1 MFQIRSWPTAILHLD
16 GDAFFAS
23 VMQAIN
29 PQLKGKPVIVGKDR
43 GIATAIS
50 YEAKKYGVKRGMRMS
65 EIKSRCPDCIFMQS
79 DYDAYSLFSKRM
91 FQIVRS
97 YIPVVEE
104 YSVDEAFA
112 DIKGFRRPLHM
123 SYMQIGKTIKD
134 SIEKSLGITVSVGI
148 SLTKSLAKL
157 ASGLRKPSG
166 LTVVDGP
173 GIERLLKEIPTIDI
187 WGIGENTASYLRSF
201 NIHTALDFTQQSE
214 MFIKK
219 HLSKPFFEI
228 WRELR
233 GEKVYELNIDG
244 KTTYKSISKTG
255 TFAPATNDPDILWA
269 KLLFHIEEAFT
280 KARSFRYRVGKVILF
295 LKTQTFS
302 YHTSEIKLLEKTAFP
317 LLIRKE
323 LKEHFVKA
331 YRKNAIYRATGCIIS
346 DLEETTCTQQTLF
359 SSFHSS
365 MEGKVRKIYPLY
377 ENKKVDF
384 GTALFDKQQIDKKKE
399 DKKFS
404 LPVLSLVL
412 H

>member
-23 VMQAIN
+23 VMQAVN

-65 EIKSRCPDCIFMQS
+65 EIKSRCPNCIFMQS
-79 DYDAYSLFSKRM
+79 DYDAYSLFSNRM

-134 SIEKSLGITVSVGI
+134 DIENSLGITVSVGI

-157 ASGLRKPSG
+157 ASGYRKPSG

-173 GIERLLKEIPTIDI
+173 GIEDLLKETPIIDV
-187 WGIGENTASYLRSF
+187 WGIGENTASYLRNF
-201 NIHTALDFTQQSE
+201 GVRTALEFAQKSE
-214 MFIKK
+214 LFIKK

-228 WRELR
+228 WKELR
-233 GEKVYELNIDG
+233 SEKVYDLNTDG
-244 KTTYKSISKTG
+244 KTAYKSISRTG
-255 TFAPATNDPDILWA
+255 TFTPATNDPDILWA
-269 KLLFHIEEAFT
+269 KLLTHIEEAFA
-280 KARSFRYRVGKVILF
+280 KARSFHYRVGKVIVF

-302 YHTSEIKLLEKTAFP
+302 YHTSEIKLPEKTAFP

-323 LKEHFVKA
+323 LKEYFTKI
-331 YRKNAIYRATGCIIS
+331 YRKNILYRATGCTIT
-346 DLEETTCTQQTLF
+346 DLEEKTHTQQTLF
-359 SSFHSS
+359 SSLETHR
-365 MEGKVRKIYPLY
+365 EEKARKIYPLY
-377 ENKKVDF
+377 EDKRVDF
-384 GTALFDKQQIDKKKE
+384 GTALFDKQQIEKKKE